1 MTEYIKVGGHVYAC
15 DVCLKGFKTNQHLNQ
30 HKNKKKKCKPCTS
43 GNTNNIS
50 ESSSYCESINN
61 EKSQLSQQNAKIS
74 ELVDIL
80 NLYNG
85 ALIEKQYVE
94 QQLKQLQV
102 QMKCLINENM
112 IIKKN
117 FKNAIKMITSIQKNL
132 DYFNETVV
140 GNIIIED
147 DSNPDTSTISSME
160 QNSIFSPNDPYYYK
174 KQPLNNNNNGVQINH
189 L

>member
-43 GNTNNIS
+43 GNSNNIS
-50 ESSSYCESINN
+50 ESSSYSESVNN
-61 EKSQLSQQNAKIS
+61 NFPNISQQNSKIS

-94 QQLKQLQV
+94 QQLKQLQI

-117 FKNAIKMITSIQKNL
+117 FKNAIKMVSTIQKNI
-132 DYFNETVV
+132 DYFNESLV

-147 DSNPDTSTISSME
+147 DSNPDTSTISNME
-160 QNSIFSPNDPYYYK
+160 QNSTIFSPNDQFYYK
-174 KQPLNNNNNGVQINH
+174 KQPYNNNGVQINH
-189 L
+189 